1 MRQQTRLPWSG
12 QPTAGLPARVGGR
25 FFYFATPEYFATFA
39 RQAADLGVA
48 YIGGC
53 CGTTPA
59 HIAAMRA
66 ALKPVATS
74 ARIQRPAPSTA
85 IAIDLNPAEQL
96 PPTPF
101 AQGLA
106 ASAFVVSLAIHPPRR
121 LNPAQCIAAP
131 QLIKAA

>member
-1 MRQQTRLPWSG
+1 
-12 QPTAGLPARVGGR
+12 VEGR

-59 HIAAMRA
+59 HIPAMRA
-66 ALKPVATS
+66 ALKPAASPV
-74 ARIQRPAPSTA
+74 RITTPAPSTA

-96 PPTPF
+96 PPTSF
-101 AQGLA
+101 AQQL
-106 ASAFVVSLAIHPPRR
+106 SDHAFVVSVEIDPPRG
-121 LNPAQCIAAP
+121 LNPAKCIAGA
-131 QLIKAA
+131 QLVKDAGADAVNIGD